1 MLLACLPPPPR
12 PKLIEVALP
21 LETINQ
27 ASIHDMNIRQGH
39 PSSLHLWWARRPLP
53 AARAVIWAS
62 LVDDPL
68 AHPDRFPTEEDQIL
82 ERKRLF
88 SILEKLVDRNRANDP
103 QVLEEAREAIES
115 SVGRGGG

>member
-1 MLLACLPPPPR
+1 
-12 PKLIEVALP
+12 
-21 LETINQ
+21 
-27 ASIHDMNIRQGH
+27 MNIRQGH

-82 ERKRLF
+82 ERKHLF
-88 SILEKLVDRNRANDP
+88 SILEKLVDRNSANDP
-103 QVLEEAREAIES
+103 QVLAEAREAIES
-115 SVGRGGG
+115 SIGTGGGGKNFGSILREGRHPVGGPTVRP